1 MSRGTNPLVEL
12 CRVHGVV
19 ACYAFGSRERD
30 ALALLEGKAFA
41 GGGSDLDIG
50 VVFADERVSAGVLP
64 LLQIALEDLF
74 APLRVDLVPLD
85 RVDPLFQFSA
95 ISGTRLAAPAAASA
109 DRFELTVM
117 RRAAELLPVQRRLE
131 IESFGA
137 TSR

>member
-1 MSRGTNPLVEL
+1 MPRGANSLVEL
-12 CRVHGVV
+12 CRMHGVV
-19 ACYAFGSRERD
+19 ACYAFGSREHD
-30 ALALLEGKAFA
+30 ALALLEGGAVA

-50 VVFADERVSAGVLP
+50 VVFADEQFSTGTLP

-85 RVDPLFQFSA
+85 RVDPLFQFSG

-137 TSR
+137 TSQ